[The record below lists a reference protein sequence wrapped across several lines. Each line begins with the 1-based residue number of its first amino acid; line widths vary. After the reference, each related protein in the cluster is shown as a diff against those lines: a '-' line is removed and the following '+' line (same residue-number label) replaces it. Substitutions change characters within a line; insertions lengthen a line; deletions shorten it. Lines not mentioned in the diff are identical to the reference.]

1 MMSIAVKGRAV
12 NICTD
17 TLYDG
22 DELGL
27 SFGRATGWQGNI
39 PKASLCWWSTV
50 RTEYV
55 ICGRKLSGD
64 ARRAF
69 RRSSCSW
76 VREVPEYVHTLA
88 L

>member
-39 PKASLCWWSTV
+39 PKASLC
-50 RTEYV
+50 
-55 ICGRKLSGD
+55 
-64 ARRAF
+64 
-69 RRSSCSW
+69 
-76 VREVPEYVHTLA
+76 
-88 L
+88 